1 MFNLPYIVDNF
12 PRHDTLKD
20 RILEMIEQEKGS
32 MIRSHGEKI
41 SNADW
46 NEDNSLKDYIR
57 VVYPVVDM
65 FVSKQFRRMNYK
77 EHKVGKMWFQQY
89 ETSDYHSWHRHN
101 GSDWNFVYYL
111 ELPEDAPPTEFR
123 NPLNKDE
130 TFMPEVKEGQ
140 CILFPA
146 ILEHR
151 SNVNLSKNRKTVI
164 AMNFTTL

>member
-1 MFNLPYIVDNF
+1 MFNLPYIVDDL

-20 RILEMIEQEKGS
+20 RVLEMIEKEKGS
-32 MIRSHGEKI
+32 TIRSHGEKI

-46 NEDNSLKDYIR
+46 NEDNSLREYIR
-57 VVYPVVDM
+57 IIYPVVNM
-65 FVSKQFRRMNYK
+65 FVSKHFRRMNYN

-151 SNVNLSKNRKTVI
+151 SNVNLSKNRKTII
-164 AMNFTTL
+164 AMNFTTF